1 LLGRKYCIDASLLDQ
16 VKAIEGIDNVEL
28 SPIGPSLALVH

>member
-1 LLGRKYCIDASLLDQ
+1 LLDQ